1 MKKTFR
7 PEPLTVNEMRP
18 EDQGR
23 THIPWKEMEVG
34 GIYQRKDGRY
44 FIYAGRAI
52 VYHNNG
58 NIRTTESD
66 KYYYSYIYVD
76 YPGVLCKIVDE
87 DTLEILSSS
96 ARLRS
101 SEYRDIAR
109 TKVGQLEGF
118 TDQTHWRLSDFTVVT
133 DVGYRAKGATKRNV
147 KYTAKEKAVYDTFVK
162 KQTAKKSKAKT
173 TARRSTTAKRLSL

>member
-1 MKKTFR
+1 MSKTLK
-7 PEPLTVNEMRP
+7 PKPLTVDEMRP

-44 FIYAGRAI
+44 FIFAGRAV

-58 NIRTTESD
+58 SVRTTESD

-76 YPGVLCKIVDE
+76 YPGVLCKTIDA
-87 DTLEILSSS
+87 DTIAILSSS
-96 ARLRS
+96 AKLRS

-109 TKVGQLEGF
+109 TKVGQLDGF
-118 TDQTHWRLSDFTVVT
+118 VDQTHWRLADFTIVA
-133 DVGYRAKGATKRNV
+133 DVDYKTKGSTRRNV
-147 KYTAKEKAVYDTFVK
+147 KYSTKEKAMYNTYAK
-162 KQTAKKSKAKT
+162 KQAAKKTKA
-173 TARRSTTAKRLSL
+173 AAKRVSA